1 MIRNEK
7 ILVNNIFNQNAISS
21 HVKMKDNLCNF
32 RDLEAFL
39 SENVFSPH

>member
-1 MIRNEK
+1 MIKNK
-7 ILVNNIFNQNAISS
+7 KVLINYIFNQNAISS

-39 SENVFSPH
+39 SENVFSSH